1 MTRPDA
7 LPPWL
12 FAHVQKCRDAFGL
25 GHAGFAFHLDQVDVV
40 DSEPGVA
47 GTTVTDARYHRAVV
61 TVRRAI
67 APDAAGYEIVT
78 HEALHA
84 ATGAMRQ
91 AVDRII
97 ELVPAELRDHAEELW
112 QDGNEATVTQLARG
126 LTPLLCAMD
135 VSTPTKKRGKKK

>member
-1 MTRPDA
+1 MTHPDA

-12 FAHVQKCRDAFGL
+12 FAHTQKCRDAFGL
-25 GHAGFAFHLDQVDVV
+25 GHAGFEFHLDQADTVGD
-40 DSEPGVA
+40 DPGVA
-47 GTTVTDARYHRAVV
+47 GETYTHPRYHRAVV
-61 TVRRAI
+61 TVRRTL
-67 APDAAGYEIVT
+67 APDASGYEVVT

-97 ELVPAELRDHAEELW
+97 ELVPAELRDHAEALW

-126 LTPLLCAMD
+126 LTPLLRAMALRP
-135 VSTPTKKRGKKK
+135 VKKQRKK